1 MLCHLSSPEVCWGL
15 IAFSFLPDTVIHL
28 VIMLSCGAWILMAER
43 LSPFIRLLII
53 EIKENWQQLQD
64 SRRQVDEVREW
75 HLPPFNH
82 ENGGWIKS
90 AAGAWRKAAYFQ
102 ISLADWVETQTDTS
116 VSKKKK
122 TCRFTVYTLLCLFKS
137 LLFISQTINWLKPDS
152 ISLTS
157 CVYFLLACCFSVENN
172 ICTLDIKQLDDKI
185 MFHSL
190 FASLSQLNLV
200 V

>member
-28 VIMLSCGAWILMAER
+28 VIMLSCGAWILMGER

-116 VSKKKK
+116 VSKKKHADLQ
-122 TCRFTVYTLLCLFKS
+122 FTHCCIYSKVFYLYHKQS
-137 LLFISQTINWLKPDS
+137 IDS
-152 ISLTS
+152 NRI
-157 CVYFLLACCFSVENN
+157 
-172 ICTLDIKQLDDKI
+172 Q
-185 MFHSL
+185 FHSRHACTS
-190 FASLSQLNLV
+190 FQHAASQWKITSVL
-200 V
+200 